1 MQPVLPLI
9 KQAVQRGVAYL
20 VTYKSE
26 WSPADKND
34 KGEIVKR
41 AHCRTY
47 DCRIVGSIR
56 GNGRSGYVDLREWFF
71 RTIQN
76 SKTT

>member
-9 KQAVQRGVAYL
+9 KQAVERGVAYL

-26 WSPADKND
+26 WIPAVKND

-47 DCRIVGSIR
+47 DRRIVGSIR
-56 GNGRSGYVDLREWFF
+56 G
-71 RTIQN
+71 
-76 SKTT
+76 